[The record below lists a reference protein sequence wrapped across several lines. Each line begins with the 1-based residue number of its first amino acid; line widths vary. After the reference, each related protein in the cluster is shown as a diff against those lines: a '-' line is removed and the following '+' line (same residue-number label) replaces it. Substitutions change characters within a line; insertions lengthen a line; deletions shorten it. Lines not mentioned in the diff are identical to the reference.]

1 MCVGIACSRNL
12 KKIYIPKFQRSKL
25 SKFIT
30 NLPLRHVVT
39 STYSFFV
46 GIIGT
51 FYEPCVILQICLN
64 IKTWWWFFILLKDY
78 KTTSVLMPFI
88 LAGQWWDIVIRSL
101 SNLSSADSPSFF
113 LSVVTQFIYVFFGLP
128 CDCFPFTSTCRTC
141 LYHCKQIWTISSSIV
156 LSVPT
161 LWCRT
166 KLGALSARL
175 VAHIILIKRRSF
187 LLDLTSSA
195 KDNYQVSEQC
205 GRTDCIQHLKIFF
218 LCFSERTFLPFYTPL
233 NSWNFPQALP
243 TLSLSALAPPPLE
256 FNISPR

>member
-88 LAGQWWDIVIRSL
+88 LAG
-101 SNLSSADSPSFF
+101 SSGVC
-113 LSVVTQFIYVFFGLP
+113 LIYHLPTAPVFSYL
-128 CDCFPFTSTCRTC
+128 
-141 LYHCKQIWTISSSIV
+141 LLLSSSISFLV
-156 LSVPT
+156 FPVIVSLLHQPAELVYTIANRSEQSVPQ
-161 LWCRT
+161 LPY
-166 KLGALSARL
+166 LFQLSDA
-175 VAHIILIKRRSF
+175 
-187 LLDLTSSA
+187 
-195 KDNYQVSEQC
+195 EQNKESC
-205 GRTDCIQHLKIFF
+205 QQG
-218 LCFSERTFLPFYTPL
+218 
-233 NSWNFPQALP
+233 
-243 TLSLSALAPPPLE
+243 
-256 FNISPR
+256 